1 MQQNEQFQ
9 KLVIALRVAYW
20 FVVAGIVTVIYAT
33 PDRPLPAGAP
43 HAQDVFYFVL
53 LTVSIADV
61 AAAAF
66 MDRLAYRAATSNEP
80 PQTGSSMPKPKVM
93 PVILWAFGIS
103 TAIYGLVYRLI
114 GGSTTR
120 SLSFLVFTF
129 IGYIIF
135 SLATIRYAALLGRD
149 VSSPDS

>member
-1 MQQNEQFQ
+1 MQNEQFP

-33 PDRPLPAGAP
+33 PDKPSSAGSIGTN
-43 HAQDVFYFVL
+43 DVFYYAL
-53 LTVSIADV
+53 LAV
-61 AAAAF
+61 AAVDIAVAAF
-66 MDRLAYRAATSNEP
+66 MDRMSYRAATSTQPTLVGAN
-80 PQTGSSMPKPKVM
+80 MPKPQVM

-103 TAIYGLVYRLI
+103 TAVYGLVYRLI
-114 GGSTTR
+114 GGSTIR
-120 SLSFLVFTF
+120 SLSFLIFTF

-135 SLATIRYAALLGRD
+135 SIATIRYAALLGRD